1 MAVVAGAIAFG
12 ALSLTL
18 GLVLSRPRLGTWRV
32 SAAVGA
38 FPAVLLLF
46 LTGVLHASD
55 AMRAVQVLWRPLV
68 TLASIMMTTSVA
80 HRLGIFDRITRSIE
94 IRTRGPVMPAF
105 TMVYVVGAATAAV
118 FNNDAA
124 ILLLT
129 PIVVPVIKRLYPRRQ
144 HLAVPFAF
152 AVFMSAGVAPLCT
165 SNPMNL
171 VVAEHAGIGFNAYA
185 LRMLP
190 VAIAGWI
197 VSYVMIR
204 VAFRK
209 ELGDT
214 VPARGA
220 EQGSLAPMEATP
232 TRVLWV
238 VVGMLLAYPVLSYF
252 DAPVWIAALAGAAL
266 VCGLGLRARSLT
278 PEVIAQG
285 VAWDVLGFLF
295 CIFLTALALE
305 NVGFTHAI
313 AGVYATASGRP
324 MQVALVGGVSAVGSA
339 VVNNHPMAMLNALSI
354 ASLQGDPTWRIFAA
368 LVGGD
373 IGPRLLPTGSLAG
386 LMWIEM
392 VRKLGVDV
400 SAREFVRVGFIVA
413 IPALAASL
421 AVLALE
427 RAL

>member
-1 MAVVAGAIAFG
+1 MAGAIAFS
-12 ALSLTL
+12 ALGLTL
-18 GLVLSRPRLGTWRV
+18 ALVLSRPRVAGIRV
-32 SAAVGA
+32 SAAMGA
-38 FPAVLLLF
+38 LPAVLVLF
-46 LTGVLHASD
+46 ATGVLRGAD
-55 AMRAVQVLWRPLV
+55 AARAVHVLWRPLV
-68 TLASIMMTTSVA
+68 TLASIMVTTSIA
-80 HRLGIFDRITRSIE
+80 HRLGIFDRVTRSIE
-94 IRTRGPVMPAF
+94 IRTRGGVMPAF
-105 TMVYVVGAATAAV
+105 TMVYVVGAVTAAV

-129 PIVVPVIKRLYPRRQ
+129 PIIVPVIQRLYPRRQ
-144 HLAVPFAF
+144 HLAAPFAF
-152 AVFMSAGVAPLCT
+152 AVFMSAGVAPFCT

-171 VVAEHAGIGFNAYA
+171 VVAEQAGIGFNAYA
-185 LRMLP
+185 ARMLP

-204 VAFRK
+204 VAFR
-209 ELGDT
+209 EQLTDR

-266 VCGLGLRARSLT
+266 VCGIGLRDRAITPAAVAR
-278 PEVIAQG
+278 G

-295 CIFLTALALE
+295 CIFLTALGLE
-305 NVGFTHAI
+305 NVGVTRVI
-313 AGVYATASGRP
+313 ADVYAVAAGRP
-324 MQVALVGGVSAVGSA
+324 IQEMALIGGVSSLGSA

-354 ASLQGDPTWRIFAA
+354 DSLPGDHAWRIFAA

-392 VRKLGVDV
+392 VRKMGVEV
-400 SAREFVRVGFIVA
+400 SARQFVRVGFIVA
-413 IPALAASL
+413 VPALVASL
-421 AVLALE
+421 GVLALE
-427 RAL
+427 RLL

>member
-1 MAVVAGAIAFG
+1 VAGAIAFG

-18 GLVLSRPRLGTWRV
+18 GLVLSRPRVGTWRIS
-32 SAAVGA
+32 SAFGA
-38 FPAVLLLF
+38 LPAVLLLF
-46 LTGVLHASD
+46 LTGVLHGSD

-68 TLASIMMTTSVA
+68 TLASIMITTSVA

-94 IRTRGPVMPAF
+94 IRTRGPVLPAF
-105 TMVYVVGAATAAV
+105 TMVYVVGALTAAV

-197 VSYVMIR
+197 VSYFVIR
-204 VAFRK
+204 IAFRK
-209 ELGDT
+209 DLGDA

-220 EQGSLAPMEATP
+220 EQGSLAPMEETP

-266 VCGLGLRARSLT
+266 VCGLGLRERAIT
-278 PEVIAQG
+278 PAVIVQG

-313 AGVYATASGRP
+313 AGVYAHAAGRP
-324 MQVALVGGVSAVGSA
+324 MQEVALVGGVSALGSA

-354 ASLQGDPTWRIFAA
+354 ASLPGDPTWRIFAA

-392 VRKLGVDV
+392 VRRLGVEV
-400 SAREFVRVGFIVA
+400 SAREFVRVGVIVA

-421 AVLALE
+421 AVLAIE